1 MYTGF
6 AEIYDEL
13 MTDVD
18 YDAWADFYCK
28 MMEGFGIR
36 EENWRSVLAAP
47 AG

>member
-18 YDAWADFYCK
+18 YEAWAERHEALEDQEDDILDDLDRLK
-28 MMEGFGIR
+28 GRG
-36 EENWRSVLAAP
+36 
-47 AG
+47 

>member
-36 EENWRSVLAAP
+36 SLLAAP

>member
-18 YDAWADFYCK
+18 VYK
-28 MMEGFGIR
+28 R
-36 EENWRSVLAAP
+36 QVLSAA
-47 AG
+47 GWV